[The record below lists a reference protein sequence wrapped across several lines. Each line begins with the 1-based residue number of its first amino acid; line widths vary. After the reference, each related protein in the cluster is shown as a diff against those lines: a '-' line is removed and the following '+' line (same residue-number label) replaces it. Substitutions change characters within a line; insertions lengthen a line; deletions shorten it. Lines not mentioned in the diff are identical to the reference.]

1 MKGGNIYKKGPS
13 FFIMKFRILW
23 MILAVLLISCAQK
36 GEQETIKIGVSVPL
50 TGSGSHLGEP
60 YFQGVEFAYKEINAA
75 GGINGKKLELFVED
89 NQNSPKEGVS
99 VFHALELRRPDL
111 ILATMST
118 ATMSMAS
125 LAKESGIP
133 LFTSMIYADV
143 TAVNDNAVIFFPTA
157 NQEAKLAVDDMQ
169 KNSID
174 HVGVIYINSEYG
186 KASME
191 GFVAEAKSRGLT
203 VSAVETFD
211 GDLTDFSTPVL
222 KIEKENPQA
231 IYVIAINAIPILQH
245 LKSTDSKLIAYANIV
260 PIGGNLVYQSQVF
273 EGVHLTAP
281 PVSIPGLEE
290 NIRFSNRIKSS
301 ISLEKNTLAYNA
313 LGYDSLY
320 AIAAVLKK
328 NPNAKDFV
336 KTFSSYGLFKGAAGE
351 YNLEGRKVEMP
362 LYPVVFKEGNIHQVQ

>member
-1 MKGGNIYKKGPS
+1 MKYPI
-13 FFIMKFRILW
+13 FC
-23 MILAVLLISCAQK
+23 AVLFLVLISCSQK
-36 GEQETIKIGVSVPL
+36 AEQETIKIGVSVPL
-50 TGSGSHLGEP
+50 TGSGAHLGEP
-60 YFQGVEFAYKEINAA
+60 YFQGVEFAYKEINEQ

-99 VFHALELRRPDL
+99 VFHALELRHPDV

-118 ATMSMAS
+118 ATMSMAP
-125 LAKESGIP
+125 LAKEAGIP
-133 LFTSMIYADV
+133 LFASMIYADV

-157 NQEAKLAVDDMQ
+157 KQEATLAVDDMQ
-169 KNSID
+169 KNNINT
-174 HVGVIYINSEYG
+174 VGVIYINSEYG

-191 GFVAEAKSRGLT
+191 GFVDEAKLRGLT
-203 VSAVETFD
+203 ISAVEVFD
-211 GDLTDFSTPVL
+211 GDLIDFSTPIL
-222 KIEKENPQA
+222 KIEKESPQA
-231 IYVIAINAIPILQH
+231 IYVIAINAVPILQH

-260 PIGGNLVYQSQVF
+260 PIGGNTIYQSAVF

-281 PVSIPGLEE
+281 PVSISGSVE
-290 NIRFSNRIKSS
+290 NTHFRNKIQGS

-320 AIAAVLKK
+320 AIVTVLKK

-336 KTFSSYGLFKGAAGE
+336 KTFSSYGVFKGMAGE

-362 LYPVVFKEGNIHQVQ
+362 LYSVVFKGGNIQQVQ